1 MLKFAFASAKLSFW
15 CAATPPPR
23 SEAPSS
29 SGQDTALSRRRRGF
43 NSPWGHQAAGRK
55 PGPFA
60 YTRHVDYR
68 ERIVADPEV
77 LGGRARIKGTR
88 IPVATVLLMLA
99 QYSPEEVL
107 RYYPELTQEDLKAV
121 LAYAADLA
129 EERVLQ
135 I

>member
-1 MLKFAFASAKLSFW
+1 M
-15 CAATPPPR
+15 
-23 SEAPSS
+23 
-29 SGQDTALSRRRRGF
+29 
-43 NSPWGHQAAGRK
+43 
-55 PGPFA
+55 
-60 YTRHVDYR
+60 DYR